1 MKKGEAGGGQVTC
14 SRSYNLCQ
22 ILGRS
27 QQFGFQTSSTTQP
40 RPMAIRLSQ
49 KAALRDTAGL
59 WAERTAEDGG
69 EAGSL
74 PAHFALESRPS
85 TRTKESFGRSRLRP
99 TPPATQRQGAWFR
112 LRLRLRRAPLAR
124 LHCARALARGRTAAR
139 RGRGGLGLR
148 PAGPRGCGIPTRLEL
163 GREGRRGGS

>member
-1 MKKGEAGGGQVTC
+1 MA
-14 SRSYNLCQ
+14 SRPPPRHNHVPWPFACLRKQPSETQ
-22 ILGRS
+22 RDSGRKE
-27 QQFGFQTSSTTQP
+27 
-40 RPMAIRLSQ
+40 RL
-49 KAALRDTAGL
+49 
-59 WAERTAEDGG
+59 RTRG

>member
-1 MKKGEAGGGQVTC
+1 MA
-14 SRSYNLCQ
+14 SRPPPRHNHVPWPFACLRKQPSETQ
-22 ILGRS
+22 RDSGRKE
-27 QQFGFQTSSTTQP
+27 
-40 RPMAIRLSQ
+40 RL
-49 KAALRDTAGL
+49 
-59 WAERTAEDGG
+59 RTGG

-74 PAHFALESRPS
+74 PAHFALESRLS